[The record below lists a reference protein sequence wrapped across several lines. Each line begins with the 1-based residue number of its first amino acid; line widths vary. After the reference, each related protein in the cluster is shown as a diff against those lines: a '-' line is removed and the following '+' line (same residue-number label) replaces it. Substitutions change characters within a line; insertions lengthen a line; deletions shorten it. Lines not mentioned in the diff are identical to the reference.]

1 MIKDG
6 IYYGVGFGLAALA
19 IGLAFSPWWAAPLAL
34 LAAFCLWFFRDPERE
49 IPDGPVAVSAADG
62 VVTHV
67 RELGDGRQRVSVF
80 LNIFDVHVNRSP
92 VAGRVTAVEYD
103 RGGYRMAH
111 LETAS
116 ERNER
121 NALTIQPDREGASP
135 VVVKQI
141 AGLVARRIV
150 CYKKVGDTLAR
161 GERFGLIKFGSRTD
175 VELGPEWELTIQV
188 GDRVA
193 GGSSVIARLRA
204 DREPP
209 H

>member
-6 IYYGVGFGLAALA
+6 IYYGAGFGLAALA
-19 IGLAFSPWWAAPLAL
+19 VGLVFSPWWAAPLAL
-34 LAAFCLWFFRDPERE
+34 VAAFCLWFFRDPERK
-49 IPDGPVAVSAADG
+49 IPEGPVAVSAADG

-67 RELGDGRQRVSVF
+67 RELGDGRTRISVF
-80 LNIFDVHVNRSP
+80 LNIFDVHVNRTP
-92 VAGRVTAVEYD
+92 VAGTLEAVEYS
-103 RGGYRMAH
+103 RGRFKMAH
-111 LETAS
+111 LESAS

-121 NALTIQPDREGASP
+121 NALTIQPDRPDASP

-150 CYKKVGDTLAR
+150 CYKQAGDRLAA

-175 VELGPEWELTIQV
+175 VELGPEWELTVRV

-193 GGSSVIARLRA
+193 GGSSVIARLRDA
-204 DREPP
+204 TEP
-209 H
+209 HR